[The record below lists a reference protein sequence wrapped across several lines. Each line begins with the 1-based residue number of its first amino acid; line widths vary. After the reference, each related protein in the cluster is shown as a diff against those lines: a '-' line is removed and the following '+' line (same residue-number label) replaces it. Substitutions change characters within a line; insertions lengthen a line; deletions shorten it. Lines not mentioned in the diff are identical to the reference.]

1 MGGLQMQ
8 IIEGLMEEGL
18 IQLIVVANS
27 AISWS
32 KTSNEEWKIIY

>member
-27 AISWS
+27 AIS
-32 KTSNEEWKIIY
+32 

>member
-18 IQLIVVANS
+18 IQLIAVANS
-27 AISWS
+27 AIS
-32 KTSNEEWKIIY
+32 